1 MVAIRETKNKSAPP
15 YCELGD
21 LEHFKQNSRNPVNNI
36 DFRVSIS
43 FQITYTCISSEARG
57 LTVAKNP
64 QKGKAAN
71 WFLWVCSAAT
81 VVEKTSG
88 LSCQTKCVW
97 KSSCWRVDVKKIR
110 RTKQGTMKLTKNG
123 NKNIQCQK
131 QGEKSPFFLGGNK
144 TTNIWR
150 KKKDSKF
157 AGTPKNA
164 KKKGPKWWA
173 DGAGETRSSEAHSTL
188 GEAEHVCGWVRHR
201 PGGEDLGSGKA
212 RDTAG
217 HRDGACLDGHREV
230 EAGQLELVPLGGP
243 KKQGGQPC
251 QIRSLGLKWEGT
263 ICKHVRTARSH
274 AHRWVVGGS
283 AGPAPHGRG

>member
-64 QKGKAAN
+64 QKRKAAN

-164 KKKGPKWWA
+164 KKRVQNGGQMVRAKPGLQKPIQPWEKLNTSAAGSDIVLAAKISGAAKPGTPRATGMGPALTGTAKSKPANLSSCRWE
-173 DGAGETRSSEAHSTL
+173 GRRSREASPVKSEAL
-188 GEAEHVCGWVRHR
+188 G
-201 PGGEDLGSGKA
+201 
-212 RDTAG
+212 
-217 HRDGACLDGHREV
+217 
-230 EAGQLELVPLGGP
+230 
-243 KKQGGQPC
+243 
-251 QIRSLGLKWEGT
+251 
-263 ICKHVRTARSH
+263 
-274 AHRWVVGGS
+274 
-283 AGPAPHGRG
+283 